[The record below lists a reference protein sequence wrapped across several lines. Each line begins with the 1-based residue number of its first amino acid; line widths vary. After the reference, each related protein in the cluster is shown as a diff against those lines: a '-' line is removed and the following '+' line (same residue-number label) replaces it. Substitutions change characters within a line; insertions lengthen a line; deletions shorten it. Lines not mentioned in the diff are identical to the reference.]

1 MSSRTKDGSVFGT
14 GGLPFIIGA
23 TIAFGGGI
31 ALYYRS
37 CLKQALI
44 ALEKYPSLMLL
55 HLDSNYPTKRWSMSG
70 VRALLDG
77 RDNGWVHRSMLV
89 TSWQSAGPALDV
101 SRLSRNRTS

>member
-1 MSSRTKDGSVFGT
+1 MSSRTKDESVFGT

-23 TIAFGGGI
+23 TVAFGGGI

-55 HLDSNYPTKRWSMSG
+55 HLDSNYPTKRWSMSSF
-70 VRALLDG
+70 G
-77 RDNGWVHRSMLV
+77 REGQWMGSQKHACHQLAER
-89 TSWQSAGPALDV
+89 WAGA
-101 SRLSRNRTS
+101 RCE

>member
-1 MSSRTKDGSVFGT
+1 MSARTKDGSFFGT

-31 ALYYRS
+31 ALYYLS

-44 ALEKYPSLMLL
+44 ALEKYQSLMLL
-55 HLDSNYPTKRWSMSG
+55 YLDSNYPIKSWSMSG
-70 VRALLDG
+70 VRALLDM
-77 RDNGWVHRSMLV
+77 RDNGWVQRSMLV

-101 SRLSRNRTS
+101 SRLSNRTS

>member
-1 MSSRTKDGSVFGT
+1 MSSRTENGSIFGT
-14 GGLPFIIGA
+14 RGLPYIICA

-55 HLDSNYPTKRWSMSG
+55 HLDCNYPTKRWSMSG
-70 VRALLDG
+70 VRALLD
-77 RDNGWVHRSMLV
+77 RMDNGWVHRSMLV
-89 TSWQSAGPALDV
+89 TCWQSAGPALDV
-101 SRLSRNRTS
+101 SRLSRKSTS